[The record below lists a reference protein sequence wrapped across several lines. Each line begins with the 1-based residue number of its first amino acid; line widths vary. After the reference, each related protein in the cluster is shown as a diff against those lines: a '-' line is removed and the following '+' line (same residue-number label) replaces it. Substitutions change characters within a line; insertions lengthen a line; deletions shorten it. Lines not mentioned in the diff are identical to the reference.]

1 LRLRYSFF
9 QPPDNVIQRNR
20 ESKIEA
26 VIKHIEEKVPGA
38 KFDRVHEDS
47 KAVVRI
53 AFIHKHPE
61 GETWSRVG
69 REAERVNSDK
79 PTMNLSDVAGHD
91 SGEIQEGSKE
101 YGDIMHEFFHTL
113 GMLHEHQHPE
123 RKFTISESGIFT
135 YNSYRNLEL
144 IELPAVRKEMEDDGW
159 SKKNIRDNIVQ
170 KLKPNDIGAYSP
182 VADGSSCMK

>member
-1 LRLRYSFF
+1 MRLSYSFF
-9 QPPDNVIQRNR
+9 KRAENAILERNR
-20 ESKIEA
+20 ESKVDT
-26 VIKHIEEKVPGA
+26 VIKYIEEKVPGV
-38 KFDRVHEDS
+38 KFDRVNEDS
-47 KAVVRI
+47 EAAVRI
-53 AFIHKHPE
+53 AFNYKHPD
-61 GETWSRVG
+61 GKTWSLVG
-69 REAERVNSDK
+69 REAERVNSDE

-135 YNSYRNLEL
+135 LNLYRNLEL
-144 IELPAVRKEMEDDGW
+144 MELPAVRKEMEDDGW

-170 KLKPNDIGAYSP
+170 KLKPNDIG
-182 VADGSSCMK
+182 SSCMK

>member
-1 LRLRYSFF
+1 LRLPYSFF
-9 QPPDNVIQRNR
+9 KRVDNAIQRNR

-53 AFIHKHPE
+53 AFIHNHPD

-69 REAERVNSDK
+69 REAERVDSDE

-123 RKFTISESGIFT
+123 RKFTISEIGIFT

-144 IELPAVRKEMEDDGW
+144 MELPAVRKEMEDEGW
-159 SKKNIRDNIVQ
+159 SREDISDNIVQ
-170 KLKPNDIGAYSP
+170 KMKANDIGPFSP
-182 VADGSSCMK
+182 PDILSCMK

>member
-1 LRLRYSFF
+1 LRLQYSFF
-9 QPPDNVIQRNR
+9 QPPDNVIQRKR
-20 ESKIEA
+20 ESK
-26 VIKHIEEKVPGA
+26 VDTLIKHIEEKVPGV
-38 KFDRVHEDS
+38 KFDLVNEDS
-47 KAVVRI
+47 EAAVRI
-53 AFIHKHPE
+53 AFDHKHPY
-61 GETWSRVG
+61 GKTWSRVG
-69 REAERVNSDK
+69 REAERVNSDE

-91 SGEIQEGSKE
+91 SGHQEGSKE

-123 RKFTISESGIFT
+123 RKFNISETGIFT
-135 YNSYRNLEL
+135 CNLYRNMEL
-144 IELPAVRKEMEDDGW
+144 MELPAVRKEMEDDGW

>member
-1 LRLRYSFF
+1 M
-9 QPPDNVIQRNR
+9 QRNR

-26 VIKHIEEKVPGA
+26 VIKHIAGA
-38 KFDRVHEDS
+38 RFDRVHEDS
-47 KAVVRI
+47 EAAVRI
-53 AFIHKHPE
+53 TFNHEHHH
-61 GETWSRVG
+61 GNTWSRVG
-69 REAERVNSDK
+69 REAVRVNSDK

-123 RKFTISESGIFT
+123 RKSIISETGIFT

-144 IELPAVRKEMEDDGW
+144 LELAAVRKEMEDDGW

-170 KLKPNDIGAYSP
+170 KLKPNDIG
-182 VADGSSCMK
+182 SSCMK